1 MAAALP
7 QAEQVVAGLL
17 QQEVV
22 VTFVRAVGV
31 VVVPEV
37 AQTVRCREAT
47 GSSSRRAWMG
57 RSLPR
62 CPGLRGPRPAW
73 TGQGTSH
80 PAPGPSSPQ
89 PAGPLHPAGPERVHW
104 GHLARKGSGQL
115 PAKAQHRL
123 GSSGCSRGIHCPQ
136 WPHGYHERHRS
147 PGKAPSWGVTDRR
160 DGFRRADCQGWGGV
174 SSFYPPRSP
183 SSYTSHVQYL
193 KTMLIVSFLPV
204 KQPKSPAGFLSYAS
218 QAAPPGSLS
227 AEAEGLPKGGRA
239 GRSQQG
245 KGRTPHSAPSMPL

>member
-1 MAAALP
+1 
-7 QAEQVVAGLL
+7 
-17 QQEVV
+17 
-22 VTFVRAVGV
+22 
-31 VVVPEV
+31 
-37 AQTVRCREAT
+37 
-47 GSSSRRAWMG
+47 MG

-160 DGFRRADCQGWGGV
+160 DGFRRADCRGWGRLFLLPPKEPFFLHKPCPISQDNAHRVLPTGEATQIPCRFSKLCLPGRTTRV
-174 SSFYPPRSP
+174 SVRRGRGAPEGRPRWEKPAGKGQDPSLCTLHAAVNSP
-183 SSYTSHVQYL
+183 RGSAADPRLAVTYDT
-193 KTMLIVSFLPV
+193 LIVFP
-204 KQPKSPAGFLSYAS
+204 
-218 QAAPPGSLS
+218 
-227 AEAEGLPKGGRA
+227 
-239 GRSQQG
+239 
-245 KGRTPHSAPSMPL
+245 

>member
-37 AQTVRCREAT
+37 AQTVHCREAT

-193 KTMLIVSFLPV
+193 KTMLQTLSGCSQRHGGCRVRGPALSLLA
-204 KQPKSPAGFLSYAS
+204 SPSSAS
-218 QAAPPGSLS
+218 LREPLCLGGQRPGWC
-227 AEAEGLPKGGRA
+227 GLGGIA
-239 GRSQQG
+239 
-245 KGRTPHSAPSMPL
+245 